1 MSVPPPSPRRERPI
15 PPALPATPDDGGP
28 SPIARADSM
37 GATILA
43 YLLTGPVV
51 FGLIGWGL
59 ETLTGWRVF
68 VVLGILVG
76 MALSLYIIWVRYGV
90 ERKS

>member
-1 MSVPPPSPRRERPI
+1 
-15 PPALPATPDDGGP
+15 
-28 SPIARADSM
+28 M

-59 ETLTGWRVF
+59 
-68 VVLGILVG
+68 G